1 MNKKMS
7 ILLAPPSFWSEPRD
21 PEAWLRALAILAK
34 SETTTFSGYWSTW
47 EQHLNNTISRRSTPG
62 LFGLDRTSKP
72 AKILGV
78 GFIEQIPASK
88 HWKLADEAQLFLNLW
103 RDNDTQKTLEALA
116 VHLLKWS
123 VWLRILLLHLTL
135 GDWQLIH
142 WQKPIQVNSTS
153 SNWTKD
159 IENACLGA
167 WLTSASS
174 SLLQQDKG
182 KNTKS
187 KSNNSYN
194 INIKFTQKELSLT
207 SLKAPLYLL
216 DSMDWLRNGQLKLP
230 LYLAQQPELA
240 ILSPFANSPSS
251 QLQSATNT
259 YADIRGFSPV
269 EPVMRSLA
277 EKTAIASALE
287 TGSGFERWMDE
298 LLGAALTKGA
308 IELHAAE
315 PGQAR
320 HGRGLFG
327 DRQRKLVNWSIHPEF
342 DSLFQ
347 AFKPKN

>member
-1 MNKKMS
+1 MS

-34 SETTTFSGYWSTW
+34 SETTIFSGYWSTW
-47 EQHLNNTISRRSTPG
+47 EQHLTNTLSRRSTPG
-62 LFGLDRTSKP
+62 LFGLDSTSKP

-78 GFIEQIPASK
+78 GFLEQIPASK
-88 HWKLADEAQLFLNLW
+88 HWKLSDEAQLLLNLW

-153 SNWTKD
+153 PNWTKD
-159 IENACLGA
+159 IENASLGA
-167 WLTSASS
+167 WLTSSS
-174 SLLQQDKG
+174 SPLLQKKQSI
-182 KNTKS
+182 NTRF

-194 INIKFTQKELSLT
+194 LDIKITQNKLSLT

-216 DSMDWLRNGQLKLP
+216 DSMGWLRNGQLILP
-230 LYLAQQPELA
+230 SYLAQQPEIA
-240 ILSPFANSPSS
+240 ILSPFTNSPST
-251 QLQSATNT
+251 QLQSATST

-277 EKTAIASALE
+277 KKTAIAPALE
-287 TGSGFERWMDE
+287 TGSSFEKWMDE

-342 DSLFQ
+342 DTLFQ
-347 AFKPKN
+347 AFKPD